1 MKNKENN
8 LINNL
13 SPEEIDG
20 VSKRI
25 VYLRNSILHMT
36 QLQFA
41 NHVKISQT
49 YLSMLENGKKEI
61 LDSTICQ
68 IATSLH
74 VNLDWLVYGIG
85 GDENIFQSETL
96 TKEYFEET
104 AQHAVLVDLQAAY
117 SLKPNEMDFVSWFLK
132 LSSKDKQKYIAA
144 IGAISDLHQ
153 SN

>member
-1 MKNKENN
+1 MKNRENA
-8 LINNL
+8 LLNNL
-13 SPEEIDG
+13 SSDEIAG
-20 VSKRI
+20 ISKRI
-25 VYLRNSILHMT
+25 IYLRNSILHMT
-36 QLQFA
+36 QSQFA

-85 GDENIFQSETL
+85 GDENIFQSETI
-96 TKEYFEET
+96 TKEYFED
-104 AQHAVLVDLQAAY
+104 AAKNAVLSDLQAAY
-117 SLKPNEMDFVSWFLK
+117 SLKPNEIDFVTWFLN

-144 IGAISDLHQ
+144 VGAISDLYH
-153 SN
+153 

>member
-1 MKNKENN
+1 MKNRENT
-8 LINNL
+8 LLNNL
-13 SPEEIDG
+13 SSEEIAG
-20 VSKRI
+20 ISKRI
-25 VYLRNSILHMT
+25 IYLRNSILHMT
-36 QLQFA
+36 QSQFA

-96 TKEYFEET
+96 TKEYFEDT
-104 AQHAVLVDLQAAY
+104 AKKAVLSDLQAAY
-117 SLKPNEMDFVSWFLK
+117 SLKPNEIDFVTWFLN

-144 IGAISDLHQ
+144 VGAISDLYH
-153 SN
+153 

>member
-1 MKNKENN
+1 MKNKENT
-8 LINNL
+8 LLNNL
-13 SPEEIDG
+13 SPDETAEI
-20 VSKRI
+20 SKRI

-36 QLQFA
+36 QSQFA

-49 YLSMLENGKKEI
+49 YLSMLENGKKGI

-85 GDENIFQSETL
+85 GDENIFQSETI

-104 AQHAVLVDLQAAY
+104 SKKAILLDLQAAY
-117 SLKPNEMDFVSWFLK
+117 SLKPNEVDFITWYLN

-144 IGAISDLHQ
+144 LGTISELYH
-153 SN
+153 